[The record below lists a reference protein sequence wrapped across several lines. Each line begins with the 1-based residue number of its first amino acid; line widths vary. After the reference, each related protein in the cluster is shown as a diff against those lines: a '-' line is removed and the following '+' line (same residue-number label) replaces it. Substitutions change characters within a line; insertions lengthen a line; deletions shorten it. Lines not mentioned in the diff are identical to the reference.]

1 LTKVHEGPRVGK
13 YHLSQPLKMSRHRL
27 VRNLVEDDYYDDY
40 DDYDDDYYGEEEY
53 GTTQQQNAP
62 PPTKTVKPQA
72 PKHLSGQL
80 PVATKPFAPAAGRNK
95 QVTGVAKPPP
105 GWGKPPVS
113 QAKPKT
119 VSIGDSVVKATKPPP
134 GWGKPEKTPAAVAV
148 SIGGGGGGGGV
159 SKPPQG
165 WGKPDDATR
174 TNENKTGTTITTKT
188 PQPSQEDTN
197 TKQQQ
202 QGKKPLPNF
211 LKSKSQLSMVVVGHV
226 DAGKSTLMGQLLV
239 QVGQVTKRAAAKQGQ
254 LAWLLD
260 EDESERERG
269 VTMQIATK
277 TFSTPNHGIVMLDA
291 PGHADFI
298 PIMITGAAHADV
310 AILVVAAARGEF
322 EAGFELGGQTKEHV
336 ILARGLGVSQVIV
349 AVNKLD
355 TEALNW
361 DQARYEE
368 IQYKVREYLL
378 QQQFAPKRIRF
389 IPVSG
394 LTGENVKDVS
404 AKNEKLR
411 SWYRG
416 PTLLEAINGYQPAN
430 RHIGTHFVPIR
441 PLSYSFRKRVLC
453 SLHAV
458 DCQSRAFQNSVM
470 ACFTLLFSIR

>member
-1 LTKVHEGPRVGK
+1 
-13 YHLSQPLKMSRHRL
+13 MSRHRL

-40 DDYDDDYYGEEEY
+40 DDYDDDYYGEEED
-53 GTTQQQNAP
+53 GTTRQQHAP
-62 PPTKTVKPQA
+62 PPTKTVKLQA
-72 PKHLSGQL
+72 PKHLPGQL
-80 PVATKPFAPAAGRNK
+80 PVAAKSSAPAATLSK
-95 QVTGVAKPPP
+95 QQVTGVAKPPP
-105 GWGKPPVS
+105 GWGKPPGS
-113 QAKPKT
+113 QAKAQT

-134 GWGKPEKTPAAVAV
+134 GWGKPEKSLAATAV

-159 SKPPQG
+159 SMPPQG
-165 WGKPDDATR
+165 WGKPDGATR
-174 TNENKTGTTITTKT
+174 TNVNKTGTVTTTTTKT
-188 PQPSQEDTN
+188 PQPSHEGTGTSN
-197 TKQQQ
+197 NIKQQQ
-202 QGKKPLPNF
+202 QGKKPLPNY
-211 LKSKSQLSMVVVGHV
+211 LQSKSQLSMVVVGHV

-310 AILVVAAARGEF
+310 AILVVAATRGEF

-355 TEALNW
+355 ADALNW
-361 DQARYEE
+361 DKARYEE
-368 IQYKVREYLL
+368 IQYRVREYLL

-404 AKNEKLR
+404 ANNEKLR
-411 SWYRG
+411 SWYKG

-430 RHIGTHFVPIR
+430 RHIGTHLPPIR
-441 PLSYSFRKRVLC
+441 PLSYSVRKCNFV
-453 SLHAV
+453 
-458 DCQSRAFQNSVM
+458 
-470 ACFTLLFSIR
+470 FSARF